1 MGGQM
6 AILTGLY
13 LMCSVVYIFMGI
25 STLLK
30 DSKSKINK
38 IFFIMGLT
46 LYFWAIMLALLI
58 NSPNA
63 DTAAFYER
71 MTTFCWSFLYYEFLY
86 YCIYLT
92 KKENT
97 FKKLWQQL
105 LLFLPAGITFCLYFF
120 QPYTAS
126 DFTRTAY
133 GWSILAT
140 QNRGLIW
147 YCFFDTYYMLY
158 VLAGLVLIYHWGKKS
173 KFKREL
179 KQSRII
185 VSSMVITAL
194 IGTITDVILPQ
205 FKIQLMPQ
213 ITIISILISIGGIWY
228 SISKYR
234 LMGFTSESII
244 IDVLKIMDEGL
255 IILNENGCI
264 ISVNNGAL
272 ELLGYEE
279 IEIKHKFAS
288 LVFSNIEDISK
299 LNMCNSNSFEID
311 IKSKNNEKIPVLISS
326 SVLLD
331 NCGDKLGTVLIFNN
345 IFEIK
350 QIQNKLKDT
359 NDNLE
364 KRVQQRTC
372 ELSNV
377 NKQLGKKINEGIAK
391 EEKIIKLAYNYHLT
405 GLPNR
410 RSFYDKLNQA
420 ILDAVINKNSFVI
433 LFLDLDGF
441 KTIND
446 TMGHAQGD
454 ELLKKVAQRLTNIV
468 SKSDVIARVGGDE
481 FLILLYNP
489 CSEQYIKKSCE
500 NIINTINEPFQFSNN
515 EIYITTSIGVSI
527 YPEDG
532 SQVEDLVKNADIA
545 MYKAKENGKGKYV
558 LCNCLIK
565 DNLDEVM
572 KLTNDLYRALE
583 NNELELYYQ
592 PQVNTIS
599 GRIVGLEAL
608 LRWNHRSLGLLSP
621 IVFIPIAEK
630 TGLIVKIGEWVLKE
644 ACKQIK
650 DWQDS
655 YIPNLSI
662 AVNLSVN
669 QIQSHKIVNQV
680 SRILDETGLNPQN
693 LELEITENILM
704 KDLNYI
710 VDTLKKLKT
719 LNVRIAIDDFG
730 TDYSSL
736 SYLKQLPLDR
746 IKIPKCFIDGIGKN
760 IADESI
766 ISSIIVLGKK
776 LSLDLIAEGVETVGQ
791 LQFLKTQMC
800 DEIQGFYY
808 YKPMPVNEIEIL
820 FKSINTMD
828 HDG

>member
-13 LMCSVVYIFMGI
+13 LMCSVIYIFMGI

-30 DSKSKINK
+30 DPKSKVNK
-38 IFFIMGLT
+38 IFFIMSIT
-46 LYFWAIMLALLI
+46 LYLWAIMLALLI
-58 NSPNA
+58 NSPDA
-63 DTAAFYER
+63 DTAAFYR
-71 MTTFCWSFLYYEFLY
+71 RLITFCWSFLYYEFLY

-92 KKENT
+92 KNENIID
-97 FKKLWQQL
+97 KLWMKIL
-105 LLFLPAGITFCLYFF
+105 LLLPACITFCLYFF

-126 DFTRTAY
+126 DFAWTSY

-140 QNRGLIW
+140 QNRGLVW
-147 YCFFDTYYMLY
+147 YCFFDAYYILY
-158 VLAGLVLIYHWGKKS
+158 VLVGLLLIYHWGKKS

-185 VSSMVITAL
+185 VSSMLITAL

-213 ITIISILISIGGIWY
+213 VTIIIFLIAIGGIWY
-228 SISKYR
+228 SVSKYR
-234 LMGFTSESII
+234 LMGFTSESIF

-255 IILNENGCI
+255 IVLNEDGCI
-264 ISVNNGAL
+264 ISANNGAL

-279 IEIKHKFAS
+279 IEIKHKFVS
-288 LVFSNIEDISK
+288 LVFSNTGDISK
-299 LNMCNSNSFEID
+299 LNMCNSNSIEID
-311 IKSKNNEKIPVLISS
+311 IKSKNNKKIPVLISS

-364 KRVQQRTC
+364 KRVQKRTC

-377 NKQLGKKINEGIAK
+377 NKQLAKKIEEGIAK
-391 EEKIIKLAYNYHLT
+391 EEKIIKLAYNDHLT

-454 ELLKKVAQRLTNIV
+454 ELLKKVAQRLTNIL

-481 FLILLYNP
+481 FLILIYNQ
-489 CSEQYIKKSCE
+489 CGEQYIKKNCE
-500 NIINTINEPFQFSNN
+500 NIINTINEPFQFSKN

-532 SQVEDLVKNADIA
+532 TEVEDLVKNADIA

-558 LCNCLIK
+558 LCNSLIK
-565 DNLDEVM
+565 NNLDEVM

-599 GRIVGLEAL
+599 GRIIGLEAL
-608 LRWNHRSLGLLSP
+608 LRWNHHSFGLLSP
-621 IVFIPIAEK
+621 MIFIPIAEK
-630 TGLIVKIGEWVLKE
+630 TGLIVKIGEWALEV

-650 DWQDS
+650 VWQDL
-655 YIPNLSI
+655 YIPSLSI

-710 VDTLKKLKT
+710 VDILKKIRN

-776 LSLDLIAEGVETVGQ
+776 LSLDLIAEGVETGCQ

-808 YKPMPVNEIEIL
+808 YKPMPANEIEIL
-820 FKSINTMD
+820 LKSINTMD